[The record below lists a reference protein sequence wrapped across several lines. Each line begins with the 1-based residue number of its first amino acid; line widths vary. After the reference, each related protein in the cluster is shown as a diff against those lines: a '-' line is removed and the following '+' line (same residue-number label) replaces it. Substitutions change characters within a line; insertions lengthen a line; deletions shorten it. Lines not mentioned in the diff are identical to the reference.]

1 MVCFEFN
8 SVEIAVSNLSDIEVN
23 RGKPC
28 QILTLIVAI
37 DCQKQLINF
46 QSLLSYQIVVII
58 TKHNIVMI
66 NFVQEQRHA
75 ELRLVATQVKLSGE
89 CIRLIYTWLVY
100 VIPLSPWNVIV
111 VQLLISPP
119 LLLHYLDDAHSLV
132 SNSVQIPRSSTI
144 CQSWCS

>member
-1 MVCFEFN
+1 MYLFREHLLSFFLVNSYDYVKYQPFFQFFVCLFFVVFVYFYLFLGGWVPLLMVCFEFN

-89 CIRLIYTWLVY
+89 CIRLIYT
-100 VIPLSPWNVIV
+100 
-111 VQLLISPP
+111 
-119 LLLHYLDDAHSLV
+119 
-132 SNSVQIPRSSTI
+132 
-144 CQSWCS
+144 